1 MPVDPPLDDDRIAFG
16 RGAIGALLASIH
28 GQLNGSPPGH
38 PVARLRGQAHRR
50 NPPAVMDR
58 VASGPWV
65 RGADGH
71 LGQWIHDNTHV
82 HNGTLETHVATH
94 GPRPARVSTWRTAAL
109 ASQPPA
115 AASTSS
121 WCPPTIDGTTGPPA
135 CAILVLTVCPSVPP
149 GILLSSLLLP
159 PPASCCLPRS
169 IQSVSSLPV
178 PVPSLPSFSPPS
190 LPNHLL
196 LSSPTFFFTVRLLLY
211 RLDLSNIHTRF
222 SPKRPFRQHFLVRLL
237 SLLRESTV
245 PLTQHNNKTT
255 TTR

>member
-159 PPASCCLPRS
+159 PAASLAPYKVSRLS
-169 IQSVSSLPV
+169 PFQSRP
-178 PVPSLPSFSPPS
+178 FPPS
-190 LPNHLL
+190 LLLPSPTIFFFLLPPSSL
-196 LSSPTFFFTVRLLLY
+196 LSDSFFTGWTFLIFTPVFHQR
-211 RLDLSNIHTRF
+211 DLFDNF
-222 SPKRPFRQHFLVRLL
+222 F
-237 SLLRESTV
+237 
-245 PLTQHNNKTT
+245 
-255 TTR
+255 